1 MTFRFPDLSGGRGR
15 KIVDAAYVFRG
26 RHVYEGVFERN
37 SPGEGLELDVRGSPL
52 SKPWEEDARIEGSR
66 LSDYLEVNPLRWRFR
81 AILRL
86 QSVQSVVVVELL
98 SSACSRVIR
107 GKDSLAAFHH
117 ELLMFPLPNGL
128 AA

>member
-1 MTFRFPDLSGGRGR
+1 MTLRFPELFGGRGR
-15 KIVDAAYVFRG
+15 KIMDAADVFRG

-37 SPGEGLELDVRGSPL
+37 SPCEGLKLDVRGSPL
-52 SKPWEEDARIEGSR
+52 SKPWEEDAGIEGSR
-66 LSDYLEVNPLRWRFR
+66 LSDHLEVNPLRWRFR
-81 AILRL
+81 AILRS
-86 QSVQSVVVVELL
+86 QSVQSIIVVELL
-98 SSACSRVIR
+98 SSACSRVIS